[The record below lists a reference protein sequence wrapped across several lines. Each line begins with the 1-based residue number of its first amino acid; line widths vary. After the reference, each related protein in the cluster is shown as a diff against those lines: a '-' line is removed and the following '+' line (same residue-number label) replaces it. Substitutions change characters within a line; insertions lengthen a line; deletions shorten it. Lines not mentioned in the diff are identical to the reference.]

1 MNRALI
7 IIVLSFLAI
16 QQAWA
21 DIVVIVNP
29 ANQDAIS
36 KADVRRMYMG
46 KTSQF
51 PNGIKVK
58 AVNYDAENTIRH
70 AFDKALLKR
79 DSAQIQALWAKL
91 VFTGQGVPPNVLSS
105 SQEALEFVK
114 ANPDAIGYVS
124 EGEVSADVKV
134 LFKL

>member
-51 PNGIKVK
+51 PNGSKVK

-91 VFTGQGVPPNVLSS
+91 VFTGQGVPPSVLSS

>member
-51 PNGIKVK
+51 PNGSKVK

-91 VFTGQGVPPNVLSS
+91 VFTGQGVPPNELSS

>member
-51 PNGIKVK
+51 PNGSKVK

-91 VFTGQGVPPNVLSS
+91 VFTGQGVPPSVLSS

-124 EGEVSADVKV
+124 EGEASADVKV